1 MIVKCSLNGIDC
13 IYTNNHIQGK
23 FRGRKRWMN
32 ATFQECTQTDIDVT
46 LRLSVSV
53 QFSGFCKHSQS
64 INHALSIYH
73 HSNKL
78 NALQIALQAIEE
90 EKQKKQK
97 RTLWLMRTKKKLFA
111 KDSIKIWVP
120 EIVKGTSKKDNTSN
134 KNKTL
139 KYCT

>member
-1 MIVKCSLNGIDC
+1 
-13 IYTNNHIQGK
+13 
-23 FRGRKRWMN
+23 MN

-64 INHALSIYH
+64 INHALFIYH

-97 RTLWLMRTKKKLFA
+97 RTL
-111 KDSIKIWVP
+111 
-120 EIVKGTSKKDNTSN
+120 
-134 KNKTL
+134 
-139 KYCT
+139 